1 MSKEY
6 VNFPIKLGTELH
18 EAIRRAAFEGRVS
31 IHKEIQATLREKY
44 LPNGQCTTQH
54 QC

>member
-6 VNFPIKLGTELH
+6 VNFPIKLEPELH
-18 EAIRRAAFEGRVS
+18 EALRRAAFEGRVS

-44 LPNGQCTTQH
+44 LPNGQHTAQH